1 MAAEPLE
8 KTLRVNLLFDFYE
21 PLLTEKQ
28 RAILTYYYHDDD
40 SLGEISEQLGV
51 SRQAVYEHL
60 KRAERTLEDYE
71 RKLGLVRRHEA
82 RRQAIA
88 ALRRT
93 LEAHPAAAE
102 AAEPWLKELERL
114 E

>member
-1 MAAEPLE
+1 MAGEPLE

-40 SLGEISEQLGV
+40 SLGEISELLGV

-60 KRAERTLEDYE
+60 KRAEKTLEEYE

-82 RRQAIA
+82 RRKAIA
-88 ALRRT
+88 ALREALR
-93 LEAHPAAAE
+93 AHPAAAE
-102 AAEPWLKELERL
+102 AVEPYLSELERL
-114 E
+114 D